1 MPTPVRMFGWST
13 WVLVVVVLGLVLLAG
28 LLFLAG

>member
-1 MPTPVRMFGWST
+1 MPAQVRTFGWST

-28 LLFLAG
+28 LLFIAE

>member
-1 MPTPVRMFGWST
+1 MPAQVSMFGWPT

-28 LLFLAG
+28 LLFLAE